1 MSDTN
6 VAADQ
11 ELSFS
16 RVFDFSGQVVLVTGA
31 AGGIGRAIAELFRE
45 RGAKLALVDQSPKV
59 TSVADEIDSGAG
71 GWEADITDEAQVVRT
86 IGEIADRFGRID
98 VLINSAGIGGVWP
111 AETTK
116 GADWSRVISVNLTGQ
131 FLVTREVAKRMLAA
145 GRGRIVILASQAAL
159 VGLEGH
165 AAYGASKAGLL
176 GMLRTMAVE
185 WGPHGVT
192 VNAISPTVVD
202 TDMSLAFWS
211 GEKGDRARAEI
222 PLRRF
227 ARPREVAFAA
237 MFLASEAA
245 AMITGTN
252 LVIDGGRTIR

>member
-1 MSDTN
+1 MPGAN
-6 VAADQ
+6 AAPDQ
-11 ELSFS
+11 ELSFA
-16 RVFDFSGQVVLVTGA
+16 RAFDFSGQVVLITGA
-31 AGGIGRAIAELFRE
+31 SGGIGRATAELFRE
-45 RGAKLALVDQSPKV
+45 RGAKLVLVDRSPTV
-59 TSVADEIDSGAG
+59 TSVAVEIGGGASGWA
-71 GWEADITDEAQVVRT
+71 ADITDEAQVGRT
-86 IGEIADRFGRID
+86 IGEIASRFGSID

-111 AETTK
+111 AEATK
-116 GADWSRVISVNLTGQ
+116 GADWSRVIAVNLTGQ
-131 FLVTREVAKRMLAA
+131 FLVTREVAKHMLSA

-222 PLRRF
+222 PLGRF

-237 MFLASEAA
+237 LYLASEAA

-252 LVIDGGRTIR
+252 LVIDGGRTVR